1 MKYSVTAS
9 EYKKLKAKT
18 TTARSEVERFEA
30 KNDTAIARAAEP
42 NSIRKKGTEI
52 TLL

>member
-1 MKYSVTAS
+1 MKYNVTAN

-18 TTARSEVERFEA
+18 TIARSEVERFET
-30 KNDTAIARAAEP
+30 KNDAAIAMAAEP
-42 NSIRKKGTEI
+42 NSIRKKGTET